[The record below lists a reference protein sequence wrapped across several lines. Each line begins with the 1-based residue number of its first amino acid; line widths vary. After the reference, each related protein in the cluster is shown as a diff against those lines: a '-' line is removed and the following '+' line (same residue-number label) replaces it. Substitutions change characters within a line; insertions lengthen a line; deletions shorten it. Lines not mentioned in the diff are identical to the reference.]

1 MKTHLSGLRQN
12 RSGRSGFT
20 LIELL
25 IVIVIIAILASA
37 SIPVGGIVREQLRR
51 TEAKNEVKN
60 IITAISLYKLEYGKL
75 PFKSGGGGQD
85 IEFDTE
91 IDDLIAMLSGF
102 NIDGLNPRE
111 KKFYEGKNAK
121 NSDTTPIGGTYG
133 RGENI
138 RLADPWGNP
147 YYIKL
152 DSDYD
157 GGISELPGLQGD
169 EIRKDA
175 VAWSQGKPIEKDSD
189 EFAPPAKWITT
200 WQ

>member
-1 MKTHLSGLRQN
+1 MKTHLSGLRRI
-12 RSGRSGFT
+12 RSAFT

-25 IVIVIIAILASA
+25 IVIVIIAILASVA
-37 SIPVGGIVREQLRR
+37 FPVAGLVFQQLRKA
-51 TEAKNEVKN
+51 EAKNEVKN
-60 IITAISLYKLEYGKL
+60 IVTAISLYKLEYGKL

-85 IEFDTE
+85 MEFDTE
-91 IDDLIAMLSGF
+91 LDDLIAMLSGF

-121 NSDTTPIGGTYG
+121 NSDTRPTGGTYG

-147 YYIKL
+147 YFIKL
-152 DSDYD
+152 DSDYS

-175 VAWSQGKPIEKDSD
+175 VAWSQGPPLEDD
-189 EFAPPAKWITT
+189 GEEFAPPSKWMTS